1 MVFHMKRSDHCQR
14 AVKSFGQ
21 DFEHVHVWLD
31 ELFGIYRGRHRRF
44 RHHMKGVKRVR
55 EKWGD
60 TAAEVAIQHIVD
72 DLISIEDPMANEA
85 WIAKDQEDYIKRGY
99 L

>member
-1 MVFHMKRSDHCQR
+1 M
-14 AVKSFGQ
+14 
-21 DFEHVHVWLD
+21 E
-31 ELFGIYRGRHRRF
+31 
-44 RHHMKGVKRVR
+44 GVKRVR

-72 DLISIEDPMANEA
+72 DLQAMEDPMANES
-85 WIAKDQEDYIKRGY
+85 WIARDQAHYKERGY